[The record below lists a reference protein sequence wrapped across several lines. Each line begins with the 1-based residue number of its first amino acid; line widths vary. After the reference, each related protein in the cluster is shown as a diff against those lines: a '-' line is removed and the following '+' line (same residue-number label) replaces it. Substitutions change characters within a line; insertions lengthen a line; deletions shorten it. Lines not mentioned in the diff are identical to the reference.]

1 MVASA
6 ARAGCAATTTHRAVA
21 ANTSAVPTADLRNDS
36 DPRKKNPP
44 WQQAPPPWQELFR
57 RNRLYPMDLCAPV
70 KSGPARE
77 RPNTAARC
85 LAAPGVTSKTPG
97 RPASSS
103 ASRQRGMART
113 PRMRAPR
120 TDVSARQS
128 PGGEAQPRTPA
139 PGRRACHSEKQA
151 LPFFA
156 AACHKEIPLNEI
168 EIRRRR
174 TPVARGEAQPR
185 TPAPGRRACHS
196 EKQAL
201 PFFAAA
207 CHKEIPLNEIEIR
220 RRRTP
225 VREPHEQ
232 SVRLEATSRP
242 RRIVTR
248 VSARGCSAVTGNR
261 RKF

>member
-6 ARAGCAATTTHRAVA
+6 ARAGCAATATHRAVA

-36 DPRKKNPP
+36 DPRKKIPP
-44 WQQAPPPWQELFR
+44 WQQTLPPWQELFR
-57 RNRLYPMDLCAPV
+57 RNRLHPMDLCAPV

-77 RPNTAARC
+77 RPKTAARC
-85 LAAPGVTSKTPG
+85 LAAPEVTRKAPG
-97 RPASSS
+97 TDPASSW
-103 ASRQRGMART
+103 ASRHRVMART

-120 TDVSARQS
+120 TDASARQS
-128 PGGEAQPRTPA
+128 PGGAQPRTPA
-139 PGRRACHSEKQA
+139 PGRRACHSERQA
-151 LPFFA
+151 LPSFA

-168 EIRRRR
+168 EIR
-174 TPVARGEAQPR
+174 Q
-185 TPAPGRRACHS
+185 
-196 EKQAL
+196 
-201 PFFAAA
+201 
-207 CHKEIPLNEIEIR
+207 
-220 RRRTP
+220 RRTP